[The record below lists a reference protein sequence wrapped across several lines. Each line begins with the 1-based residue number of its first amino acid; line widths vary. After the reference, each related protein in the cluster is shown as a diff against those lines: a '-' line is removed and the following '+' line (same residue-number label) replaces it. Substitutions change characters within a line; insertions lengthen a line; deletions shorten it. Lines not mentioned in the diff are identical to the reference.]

1 MRAWQTFWSV
11 SLVVAGG
18 SFTLI
23 TVVVAIKGFQDLR
36 DLFRRLRRQQDE
48 EQ

>member
-1 MRAWQTFWSV
+1 MRAWQTFWSI

-23 TVVVAIKGFQDLR
+23 TVIVTIKGFKDLR
-36 DLFRRLRRQQDE
+36 ELFRRLRHQEDN

>member
-23 TVVVAIKGFQDLR
+23 TAVVAVKGLQDLR
-36 DLFRRLRRQQDE
+36 DLFRRLRRQEDDLE
-48 EQ
+48 